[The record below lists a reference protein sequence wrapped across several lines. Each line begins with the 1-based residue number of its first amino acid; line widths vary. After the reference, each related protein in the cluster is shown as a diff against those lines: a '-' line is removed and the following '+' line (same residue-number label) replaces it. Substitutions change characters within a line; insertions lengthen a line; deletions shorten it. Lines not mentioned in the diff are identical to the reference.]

1 MAITEKAEV
10 QLIEPGHKVRAGLTA
25 GANGEN
31 HRFKTQ
37 ERGPAL
43 EKGEILETGHP
54 SEPMVGYVPTTA
66 TDLFLYFKRLGK

>member
-1 MAITEKAEV
+1 M
-10 QLIEPGHKVRAGLTA
+10 A

-31 HRFKTQ
+31 YRFKTQ